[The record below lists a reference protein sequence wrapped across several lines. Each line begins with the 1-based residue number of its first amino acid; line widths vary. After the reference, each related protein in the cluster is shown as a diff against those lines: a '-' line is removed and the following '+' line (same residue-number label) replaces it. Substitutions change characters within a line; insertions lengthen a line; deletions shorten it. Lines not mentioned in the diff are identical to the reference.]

1 MNRFSISNPLLVT
14 LYQQMT
20 ADGLSAAA
28 LATRLH
34 VSPAYLSQLLTG
46 ERAIKNA
53 GDALLRAAAAYL
65 ELPVVT
71 VFLLSGRLQVTDWY
85 AEPGALESALD
96 EAIRQ
101 VAASRQAMDFGVVA
115 SDLLQLPTSHKLL
128 IVELFSATAPVAAL
142 PERSTAKTFEKL
154 LKSTPAKIQVN
165 KI

>member
-28 LATRLH
+28 LAKRLH

-85 AEPGALESALD
+85 AEAGALESALD
-96 EAIRQ
+96 GAIRQ